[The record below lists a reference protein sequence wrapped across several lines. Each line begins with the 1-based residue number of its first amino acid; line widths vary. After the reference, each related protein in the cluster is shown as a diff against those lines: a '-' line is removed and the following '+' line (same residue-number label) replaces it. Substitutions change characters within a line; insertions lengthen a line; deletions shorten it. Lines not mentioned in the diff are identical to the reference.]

1 MTGKKILILA
11 CGVLS
16 VQCLSAG
23 YALSNCADKIQHIQT
38 QLDYAVKNNN
48 AGEIDGLKKALNAT
62 AKNCDD
68 SKLDTQHQQKVEEK
82 QRKLEERQSE
92 LDAAKANGNEEKID
106 KLTKK
111 RDRAQNELDEA
122 KQQLDH

>member
-1 MTGKKILILA
+1 MTGKKILILS

-16 VQCLSAG
+16 VQCLSAE